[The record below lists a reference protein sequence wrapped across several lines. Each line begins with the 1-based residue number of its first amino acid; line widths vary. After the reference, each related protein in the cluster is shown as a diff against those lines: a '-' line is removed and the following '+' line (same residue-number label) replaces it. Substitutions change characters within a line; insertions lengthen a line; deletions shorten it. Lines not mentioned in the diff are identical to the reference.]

1 MAISTR
7 TKPDLNKVIGN
18 GLKYPLEFSE
28 NKKTELLELQTGI
41 DKIHQSIRMIIST
54 RRGERYNNP
63 EFGCFTGDTLV
74 PLLNGT
80 IVPIKE
86 LVNKECWIYGVLPD
100 GTVKPSFSPG
110 AVYKGNK
117 EVIEVTLD
125 NNEKIKCTPDHR
137 FMLRDGTYKEAKDLQ
152 ENESLMPLYR
162 QINKKGYEQTF
173 NNKLQKFI
181 PTHRLNHN
189 PKNKNTVIHH
199 KDFNKRNNYPTNLEE
214 LDKQDHFNLHSKH
227 IKKMFEKDMP
237 LYNKWKEPE
246 FRLKMSSIAKTN
258 INEHNRKYKEDP
270 IYRKEIYK
278 KMLPSLTREKGRTD
292 PVILKERTR
301 LKEAAKRQIK
311 REANKEQIDLNIKN
325 RKENFVKYAR
335 SVEGREHSR
344 QLGLSRSKNIQRETV
359 IEFSKTIQASNRDEV
374 IKIVCNHFGISK
386 ACLTRNNIK
395 LSELAPHISK
405 GNKWYNHKVL
415 SVKMLEE
422 KQDVYDLINSDTSN
436 FALNAGVFVH
446 NCDAKL
452 YVFEPNDLLLRSL
465 LYYTISDALQRWE
478 RRITVTSIT
487 FQGTDEDSSI
497 NPNQLNIIINYKV
510 NSTHQVGSYVYPFTL
525 GGMPYNELVIGKT
538 ASNLGINNLL
548 GSSI

>member
-1 MAISTR
+1 MAISIR
-7 TKPDLNKVIGN
+7 TSANLNKIIGT
-18 GLKYPLEFSE
+18 GVKFPVEFSE
-28 NKKTELLELQTGI
+28 NRQTELLELQTGI
-41 DKIHQSIRMIIST
+41 EKIHQSIRMLIGT

-63 EFGCFTGDTLV
+63 EYGCFTGDTLI

-80 IVPIKE
+80 TIPIKE

-117 EVIEVTLD
+117 EVIEIILD
-125 NNEKIKCTPDHR
+125 NNEVIKCTPDHK

-181 PTHRLNHN
+181 PTHKLNHN

-199 KDFNKRNNYPTNLEE
+199 KDFNKRNNDPTNLEE
-214 LDKQDHFNLHSKH
+214 LDN
-227 IKKMFEKDMP
+227 
-237 LYNKWKEPE
+237 PE
-246 FRLKMSSIAKTN
+246 
-258 INEHNRKYKEDP
+258 
-270 IYRKEIYK
+270 
-278 KMLPSLTREKGRTD
+278 
-292 PVILKERTR
+292 
-301 LKEAAKRQIK
+301 
-311 REANKEQIDLNIKN
+311 
-325 RKENFVKYAR
+325 R
-335 SVEGREHSR
+335 SGEGRAHAR
-344 QLGLSRSKNIQRETV
+344 QL
-359 IEFSKTIQASNRDEV
+359 
-374 IKIVCNHFGISK
+374 
-386 ACLTRNNIK
+386 
-395 LSELAPHISK
+395 SK

-415 SVKMLEE
+415 SIKLLEE

-478 RRITVTSIT
+478 KRITVTSIT
-487 FQGTDEDSSI
+487 FQGTDEDTNI
-497 NPNQLNIIINYKV
+497 HPNQLNITINYIV
-510 NSTHQVGSYVYPFTL
+510 NSTHQVGSYVYPFAL
-525 GGMPYNELVIGKT
+525 GGMPYNELVIGKN

-548 GSSI
+548 GSSTR